1 MKSLDVVDFCDQF
14 ELKVAKWKK
23 ISRAMMDAR
32 FSCHYKNGHSYKNK
46 WTLYWV
52 IHPRSKTT
60 QI

>member
-23 ISRAMMDAR
+23 ISRAMMDG
-32 FSCHYKNGHSYKNK
+32 HYKNGHSYKNK

-52 IHPRSKTT
+52 IHPGSKAT